1 MSSQESRIDLILK
14 PSAALSESLSKQGAP
29 FTLLIM
35 ESVAPAPYFQ
45 PAGIQEGR
53 DGGDLQANLCA
64 EIIGECKGTILRTSG
79 DALIAVFR
87 ETAFAVRAAAK
98 IQRRLSHISQFLP
111 EEERVELRIGIHAGG
126 SRRAGSDVSTA
137 ISVAARIA
145 KGSGPAQILIS
156 SSTLAESVLD
166 KDLRSNWIGKL
177 LEEGNARPEDLFEII
192 WTDSSAYR
200 ELRSQVTASFAQGKL
215 VCPGTE
221 VSDLFESTA
230 TKAAEDEGRETASL
244 DLSLAPWPVT
254 LPQRYEVLQEL
265 GRGGMGVVYKAH
277 DRETGEI
284 LAVKVLK
291 PDIAGDPAGMER
303 FKNEL
308 RLARRVTHKNV
319 CRIYEFNRAG
329 GAAFITM
336 ELIDGITLHDF
347 VRQRGRL
354 TAEEGVPIARQ
365 ICAALREAHHQG
377 IIHRDLKPSNIMIDR
392 DGNAKIMDFG
402 IARSLDASVTVTGM
416 VLGTPAYMAPE
427 QAEGRSVDARTDIY
441 LLGLILYEIFTGTVA
456 FSGDTP
462 FLIALKQMREFP
474 PTPRQIDPNLPTY
487 LDNVVMRCLQKDA
500 SLRFP
505 SVDELEAALVI
516 EPPSAETGGRKVQV
530 EGS

>member
-1 MSSQESRIDLILK
+1 MFIL
-14 PSAALSESLSKQGAP
+14 
-29 FTLLIM
+29 
-35 ESVAPAPYFQ
+35 ESVAPAPYFDLVR
-45 PAGIQEGR
+45 IQERR

-64 EIIGECKGTILRTSG
+64 EIIGECKGTILRTTG
-79 DALIAVFR
+79 DALVAVFK
-87 ETAFAVRAAAK
+87 EPALAVGAGVK
-98 IQRRLSHISQFLP
+98 IQRRLTHINRFLP
-111 EEERVELRIGIHAGG
+111 DEERVELRIGIHAGG
-126 SRRAGSDVSTA
+126 SRRAGSDISAA

-156 SSTLAESVLD
+156 SSTLAEFVLD
-166 KDLRSNWIGKL
+166 KDLRSNWIGRL
-177 LEEGNARPEDLFEII
+177 LEEGNARPEELFEII
-192 WTDSSAYR
+192 WTDSTAYR
-200 ELRSQVTASFAQGKL
+200 ELRFQVTAAFAQGKL
-215 VCPGTE
+215 VCPGTA
-221 VSDLFESTA
+221 VSDLFEGTA
-230 TKAAEDEGRETASL
+230 IKPVEAQGRQTAL
-244 DLSLAPWPVT
+244 RDPGLAPWSVS

-291 PDIAGDPAGMER
+291 PEIAGDPAGMER

-329 GAAFITM
+329 GTAFITM
-336 ELIDGITLHDF
+336 EFIDGITLHDC
-347 VRQRGRL
+347 VRQRERL
-354 TAEEGVPIARQ
+354 TAEEGVRLARQ

-462 FLIALKQMREFP
+462 FLIALKQMREDP
-474 PTPRQIDPNLPTY
+474 PPPRQIDPNLPAY

-505 SVDELEAALVI
+505 SVDELEAALVV
-516 EPPSAETGGRKVQV
+516 EPPSADTGGGKVQV
-530 EGS
+530 EG